1 LGVKISVVGSKLN
14 CLNILFFLLK
24 VPVFVLQY
32 YKEPLANML
41 LTNLGCISERVS
53 IFCNQ
58 SLSVRSVHYAG
69 AHTNAIVE
77 GVTYFTTTD
86 IFNFF
91 VGRGICLCVHGMSL
105 VDKIEHGR
113 KTAVQKIQ
121 FRSASRSYA
130 HNV

>member
-24 VPVFVLQY
+24 IPVFVLQY

-41 LTNLGCISERVS
+41 LTLLGWNSERVS

-58 SLSVRSVHYAG
+58 SLPVRSVHYAG

-91 VGRGICLCVHGMSL
+91 VGRGISL

-121 FRSASRSYA
+121 FRSASRRYA